1 MKKTFLVLTLVLALL
16 VSAFALAETAAQPD
30 PVLASACDG
39 EMTVTLSEVKTEYD
53 EMLAYYAYMYSMYG
67 MQVDEYDTEFQ
78 SEIAQ
83 MVVENAIDVKVVKRW
98 AEANGYEMTEERRE
112 KIEKAASEQLAEARD
127 YYKEYLSGTGLE
139 GEQLEQMIE
148 EQLAAGGYT
157 LETFVESQTVQDI
170 IAYITE
176 KSAEGVAVTD
186 EDVRA
191 QFDATIEEKKKSYAE
206 SADAFITDYLTGGP
220 LYVTPDGVRI
230 VKVIYFEAD
239 PEEAPA
245 DAAETD
251 TETAAEEADAAD
263 ETKAET
269 EEAAADETKAETEEA
284 AADETKAETE
294 EAAAD
299 ETKADTEEAPA
310 ETTETAADTEPAE
323 KSADRAA
330 NALRQITEKTM
341 TFDEAMKAFN
351 EDSSSEEEM
360 NRGYPV
366 AAGSEYYSEEF
377 VKAAMALEKPGDVS
391 GVVETDYGCFIFL
404 YDRDLEPGEAKFED
418 FAETEKENLLAT
430 RKDEAYNALLEQ
442 IITDGKVEMKD
453 LTVLYHVYT
462 GAVMSELKAFALLSG
477 DVNVLDKPEGEA
489 VASVEKD
496 AAVEILGRITVNE
509 KEYAFVNVLG
519 TDFTGY
525 VPADQLTETDE
536 ETARGTDNSTKKAE
550 AQKVE
555 SALPIFTV
563 VMKDGSI
570 IYGELYPAIAP
581 ETVANFVDLAG
592 HNFYDGLTFHRVI
605 PGFMIQ
611 GGDPNGDGTG
621 GPAYTIKGEFSQNGV
636 ENTLE
641 HTRGVISMARS
652 TEFDSAGSQFFI
664 MHADTPAL
672 NGQYAAF
679 GMTLG
684 GFDTLDVIASV
695 PTDANDKPRD
705 DQVIRT
711 VFVETHGETYEFTKI
726 ED

>member
-16 VSAFALAETAAQPD
+16 VSAFALAETAAQTD

-83 MVVENAIDVKVVKRW
+83 MVVGNAIDVKVVKRW

-148 EQLAAGGYT
+148 EQLATGGYT

-191 QFDATIEEKKKSYAE
+191 QFNATIEEKKKSYAE

-220 LYVTPDGVRI
+220 LYVTPEGVRI

-245 DAAETD
+245 EAAETA
-251 TETAAEEADAAD
+251 TAAEA
-263 ETKAET
+263 T
-269 EEAAADETKAETEEA
+269 EEAP
-284 AADETKAETE
+284 
-294 EAAAD
+294 AD
-299 ETKADTEEAPA
+299 ETKADTEEAA
-310 ETTETAADTEPAE
+310 SATTETAAATEPTE

-351 EDSSSEEEM
+351 EDSSSEEEL

-366 AAGSEYYSEEF
+366 ASGSEYYSEEF

-509 KEYAFVNVLG
+509 KDYAFVNVLG

-555 SALPIFTV
+555 SALPIFTI

-652 TEFDSAGSQFFI
+652 AEFDSAGSQFFI

>member
-83 MVVENAIDVKVVKRW
+83 MVVGNAIDVKVVKRW

-191 QFDATIEEKKKSYAE
+191 QFNATIEEKKKSYAE
-206 SADAFITDYLTGGP
+206 SSEAFLTDYLPGGR
-220 LYVTPDGVRI
+220 LYVTPEGVRI

-245 DAAETD
+245 EAAETA
-251 TETAAEEADAAD
+251 TAAEATEEAPAD
-263 ETKAET
+263 ETR
-269 EEAAADETKAETEEA
+269 
-284 AADETKAETE
+284 
-294 EAAAD
+294 
-299 ETKADTEEAPA
+299 ADTEEAPA
-310 ETTETAADTEPAE
+310 ETTETAADTKPAE

-351 EDSSSEEEM
+351 EDSSSEEEL

>member
-16 VSAFALAETAAQPD
+16 VSAFALAETAAQTD

-83 MVVENAIDVKVVKRW
+83 MVVGNAIDVKVVKRW

-148 EQLAAGGYT
+148 EQLATGGYT

-191 QFDATIEEKKKSYAE
+191 QFNATIEEKKKSYAE

-220 LYVTPDGVRI
+220 LYVTPEGVRI

-245 DAAETD
+245 EAAETA
-251 TETAAEEADAAD
+251 TAAEATEEAPAD
-263 ETKAET
+263 ETR
-269 EEAAADETKAETEEA
+269 
-284 AADETKAETE
+284 
-294 EAAAD
+294 
-299 ETKADTEEAPA
+299 ADTEEAPA
-310 ETTETAADTEPAE
+310 ETTETAADTKPAE

-351 EDSSSEEEM
+351 EDSSSEEEL

-509 KEYAFVNVLG
+509 KDYAFVNVLG

-652 TEFDSAGSQFFI
+652 AEFDSAGSQFFI

>member
-16 VSAFALAETAAQPD
+16 VSAFALAETAAQTD

-83 MVVENAIDVKVVKRW
+83 MVVGNAIDVKVVKRW

-148 EQLAAGGYT
+148 EQLATGGYT

-191 QFDATIEEKKKSYAE
+191 QFNATIEEKKKSYAE

-220 LYVTPDGVRI
+220 LYVTPEGVRI

-245 DAAETD
+245 EAAETA
-251 TETAAEEADAAD
+251 TAAEATEEAPAD
-263 ETKAET
+263 ETR
-269 EEAAADETKAETEEA
+269 
-284 AADETKAETE
+284 
-294 EAAAD
+294 
-299 ETKADTEEAPA
+299 ADTEEAA
-310 ETTETAADTEPAE
+310 SATTETAAATEPTE

-351 EDSSSEEEM
+351 EDSSSEEEL

-509 KEYAFVNVLG
+509 KDYAFVNVLG

-550 AQKVE
+550 AQKVD

-652 TEFDSAGSQFFI
+652 AEFDSAGSQFFI

>member
-16 VSAFALAETAAQPD
+16 VSAFALAETAAQTD

-83 MVVENAIDVKVVKRW
+83 MVVGNAIDVKVVKRW

-148 EQLAAGGYT
+148 EQLATGGYT

-191 QFDATIEEKKKSYAE
+191 QFNATIEETKKSYAE

-220 LYVTPDGVRI
+220 LYVTPEGVRI

-245 DAAETD
+245 EAAETA
-251 TETAAEEADAAD
+251 TAAEA
-263 ETKAET
+263 T
-269 EEAAADETKAETEEA
+269 EEAP
-284 AADETKAETE
+284 
-294 EAAAD
+294 AD

-310 ETTETAADTEPAE
+310 ETTETAADTKPAE

-351 EDSSSEEEM
+351 EDSSSEEEL

-509 KEYAFVNVLG
+509 KDYAFVNVLG

-652 TEFDSAGSQFFI
+652 AEFDSAGSQFFI

>member
-16 VSAFALAETAAQPD
+16 VSAFALAETAAQTD

-83 MVVENAIDVKVVKRW
+83 MVVGNAIDVKVVKRW

-148 EQLAAGGYT
+148 EQLATGGYT

-191 QFDATIEEKKKSYAE
+191 QFNATIEEKKKSYAE

-220 LYVTPDGVRI
+220 LYVTPEGVRI

-245 DAAETD
+245 EAAETA
-251 TETAAEEADAAD
+251 TAAEA
-263 ETKAET
+263 T
-269 EEAAADETKAETEEA
+269 EEAP
-284 AADETKAETE
+284 
-294 EAAAD
+294 AD

-310 ETTETAADTEPAE
+310 ETTETAADTKPAE

-351 EDSSSEEEM
+351 EDSSSEEEL

-509 KEYAFVNVLG
+509 KDYAFVNVLG
-519 TDFTGY
+519 TEFTGY

-652 TEFDSAGSQFFI
+652 AEFDSAGSQFFI

>member
-16 VSAFALAETAAQPD
+16 VSAFALAETAAQTD

-83 MVVENAIDVKVVKRW
+83 MVVGNAIDVKVVKRW

-127 YYKEYLSGTGLE
+127 YYKESLSGTGLE

-148 EQLAAGGYT
+148 EQLATGGYT

-191 QFDATIEEKKKSYAE
+191 QFNATIEEKKKSYAE

-220 LYVTPDGVRI
+220 LYVTPEGVRI

-245 DAAETD
+245 EAAETA
-251 TETAAEEADAAD
+251 TAAEA
-263 ETKAET
+263 T
-269 EEAAADETKAETEEA
+269 EEAP
-284 AADETKAETE
+284 
-294 EAAAD
+294 AD
-299 ETKADTEEAPA
+299 ETKADTEEAA
-310 ETTETAADTEPAE
+310 SATTETAAATEPTE

-351 EDSSSEEEM
+351 EDSSSEEEL

-509 KEYAFVNVLG
+509 KDYAFVNVLG
-519 TDFTGY
+519 TEFTGY

-592 HNFYDGLTFHRVI
+592 HNFYDGLTFHRV
-605 PGFMIQ
+605 
-611 GGDPNGDGTG
+611 
-621 GPAYTIKGEFSQNGV
+621 
-636 ENTLE
+636 
-641 HTRGVISMARS
+641 R
-652 TEFDSAGSQFFI
+652 
-664 MHADTPAL
+664 
-672 NGQYAAF
+672 
-679 GMTLG
+679 
-684 GFDTLDVIASV
+684 
-695 PTDANDKPRD
+695 
-705 DQVIRT
+705 RT
-711 VFVETHGETYEFTKI
+711 VWRI
-726 ED
+726 RLSIPAA

>member
-16 VSAFALAETAAQPD
+16 VSAFALAETAAQTD

-83 MVVENAIDVKVVKRW
+83 MVVGNAIDVKVVKRW

-112 KIEKAASEQLAEARD
+112 KIEKAANEQLAEARD

-148 EQLAAGGYT
+148 EQLATGGYT

-191 QFDATIEEKKKSYAE
+191 QFNATIEEKKKSYAE

-220 LYVTPDGVRI
+220 LYVTPEGVRI

-245 DAAETD
+245 EAAETA
-251 TETAAEEADAAD
+251 TAAEATEEAPAD
-263 ETKAET
+263 ETR
-269 EEAAADETKAETEEA
+269 
-284 AADETKAETE
+284 
-294 EAAAD
+294 
-299 ETKADTEEAPA
+299 ADTEEAA
-310 ETTETAADTEPAE
+310 SATTETAAATEPTE

-351 EDSSSEEEM
+351 EDSSSEEEL

-418 FAETEKENLLAT
+418 FAENEKENLLAT

-509 KEYAFVNVLG
+509 KDYAFVNVLG

-652 TEFDSAGSQFFI
+652 AEFDSAGSQFFI

>member
-16 VSAFALAETAAQPD
+16 VSAFALAETAAQTD

-83 MVVENAIDVKVVKRW
+83 MVVGNAIDVKVVKRW

-148 EQLAAGGYT
+148 EQLATGGYT

-191 QFDATIEEKKKSYAE
+191 QFNATIEEKKKSYAE

-245 DAAETD
+245 EAAETA
-251 TETAAEEADAAD
+251 TAAEATEEAPAD
-263 ETKAET
+263 ETR
-269 EEAAADETKAETEEA
+269 
-284 AADETKAETE
+284 
-294 EAAAD
+294 
-299 ETKADTEEAPA
+299 ADTEEAA
-310 ETTETAADTEPAE
+310 SATTETAAATEPTE

-351 EDSSSEEEM
+351 EDSSSEEEL

-477 DVNVLDKPEGEA
+477 NVNVLDKPEGEA

-509 KEYAFVNVLG
+509 KDYAFVNVLG
-519 TDFTGY
+519 TEFTGY

>member
-16 VSAFALAETAAQPD
+16 VSAFALAETAAQTD

-83 MVVENAIDVKVVKRW
+83 MVVGNAIDVKVVKRW

-112 KIEKAASEQLAEARD
+112 KIEKAANEQLAEARD

-148 EQLAAGGYT
+148 EQLATGGYT

-191 QFDATIEEKKKSYAE
+191 QFNATIEEKKKSYAE

-220 LYVTPDGVRI
+220 LYVTPEGVRI

-245 DAAETD
+245 EAAETA
-251 TETAAEEADAAD
+251 TAAEA
-263 ETKAET
+263 T
-269 EEAAADETKAETEEA
+269 EEAP
-284 AADETKAETE
+284 
-294 EAAAD
+294 AD

-310 ETTETAADTEPAE
+310 ETTETAADTKPAE

-351 EDSSSEEEM
+351 EDSSSEEEL

-509 KEYAFVNVLG
+509 KDYAFVNVLG

-652 TEFDSAGSQFFI
+652 AEFDSAGSQFFI

>member
-16 VSAFALAETAAQPD
+16 VSAFALAETAAQTD

-83 MVVENAIDVKVVKRW
+83 MVVGNAIDVKVVKRW

-112 KIEKAASEQLAEARD
+112 KIEKAANEQLAEARD

-148 EQLAAGGYT
+148 EQLATGGYT

-191 QFDATIEEKKKSYAE
+191 QFNATIEEKKKSYAE

-220 LYVTPDGVRI
+220 LYVTPEGVRI

-245 DAAETD
+245 EAAETA
-251 TETAAEEADAAD
+251 TAAEATEEAPAD
-263 ETKAET
+263 ETR
-269 EEAAADETKAETEEA
+269 
-284 AADETKAETE
+284 
-294 EAAAD
+294 
-299 ETKADTEEAPA
+299 ADTEEAPA
-310 ETTETAADTEPAE
+310 ETTETAADTKPAE

-351 EDSSSEEEM
+351 EDSSSEEEL

-509 KEYAFVNVLG
+509 KDYAFVNVLE

-652 TEFDSAGSQFFI
+652 AEFDSAGSQFFI

>member
-16 VSAFALAETAAQPD
+16 VSAFALAETAAQTD

-83 MVVENAIDVKVVKRW
+83 MVVGNAIDVKVVKRW
-98 AEANGYEMTEERRE
+98 AEANGYEMTPERRE

-148 EQLAAGGYT
+148 EQLATGGYT

-191 QFDATIEEKKKSYAE
+191 QFNATIEEKKKSYAE

-220 LYVTPDGVRI
+220 LYVTPEGVRI

-245 DAAETD
+245 EAAETA
-251 TETAAEEADAAD
+251 TAAEATEEAPAD
-263 ETKAET
+263 ETR
-269 EEAAADETKAETEEA
+269 
-284 AADETKAETE
+284 
-294 EAAAD
+294 
-299 ETKADTEEAPA
+299 ADTEEAPA
-310 ETTETAADTEPAE
+310 ETTETAADTKPAE

-341 TFDEAMKAFN
+341 TFDEAMIAFN
-351 EDSSSEEEM
+351 EDSSSEEEL

-509 KEYAFVNVLG
+509 KDYAFVNVLE

>member
-16 VSAFALAETAAQPD
+16 VSAFALAETAAQTD

-83 MVVENAIDVKVVKRW
+83 MVVGNAIDVKVVKRW

-112 KIEKAASEQLAEARD
+112 KIEKAANEQLAEARD

-191 QFDATIEEKKKSYAE
+191 QFNATIEEKKKSYAE

-220 LYVTPDGVRI
+220 LYVTPEGVRI

-245 DAAETD
+245 EAAETA
-251 TETAAEEADAAD
+251 TAAEATEEAPAD
-263 ETKAET
+263 ETR
-269 EEAAADETKAETEEA
+269 
-284 AADETKAETE
+284 
-294 EAAAD
+294 
-299 ETKADTEEAPA
+299 ADTEEAPA
-310 ETTETAADTEPAE
+310 ETTETAADTKPAE

-351 EDSSSEEEM
+351 EDSSSEEEL

-509 KEYAFVNVLG
+509 KDYAFVNVLG

>member
-16 VSAFALAETAAQPD
+16 VSAFALAETAAQTD

-83 MVVENAIDVKVVKRW
+83 MVVGNAIDVKVVKRW

-127 YYKEYLSGTGLE
+127 YYKEYLSGTGRE

-148 EQLAAGGYT
+148 EQLATGGYT

-191 QFDATIEEKKKSYAE
+191 QFNATIEEKKKSYAE

-220 LYVTPDGVRI
+220 LYVTPEGVRI

-245 DAAETD
+245 EAAETA
-251 TETAAEEADAAD
+251 TAAEA
-263 ETKAET
+263 T
-269 EEAAADETKAETEEA
+269 EEAP
-284 AADETKAETE
+284 
-294 EAAAD
+294 AD
-299 ETKADTEEAPA
+299 ETKADTEEAA
-310 ETTETAADTEPAE
+310 SATTETAAATEPTE

-351 EDSSSEEEM
+351 EDSSSEEEL

-509 KEYAFVNVLG
+509 KDYAFVNVLG
-519 TDFTGY
+519 TEFTGY

-652 TEFDSAGSQFFI
+652 AEFDSAGSQFFI

>member
-16 VSAFALAETAAQPD
+16 VSAFALAETAAQTD

-83 MVVENAIDVKVVKRW
+83 MVVGNAIDVKVVKRW

-127 YYKEYLSGTGLE
+127 YYKESLSGTGLE

-148 EQLAAGGYT
+148 EQLATGGYT

-191 QFDATIEEKKKSYAE
+191 QFNATIEEKKKSYAE

-220 LYVTPDGVRI
+220 LYVTPEGVRI

-245 DAAETD
+245 EAAETA
-251 TETAAEEADAAD
+251 TAAEA
-263 ETKAET
+263 T
-269 EEAAADETKAETEEA
+269 EEAP
-284 AADETKAETE
+284 
-294 EAAAD
+294 AD
-299 ETKADTEEAPA
+299 ETKADTEEAA
-310 ETTETAADTEPAE
+310 SATTETAAATEPTE

-351 EDSSSEEEM
+351 EDSSSAEEL

-430 RKDEAYNALLEQ
+430 RKDEAYKSLLEK

-509 KEYAFVNVLG
+509 KDYAFVNVLG
-519 TDFTGY
+519 TEFTGY

-652 TEFDSAGSQFFI
+652 AEFDSAGSQFFI

>member
-16 VSAFALAETAAQPD
+16 VSAFALAETAAQTD

-83 MVVENAIDVKVVKRW
+83 MVVGNAIDVKVVKRW

-148 EQLAAGGYT
+148 EQLATGGYT

-191 QFDATIEEKKKSYAE
+191 QFDTTIEEKKKSYAE

-220 LYVTPDGVRI
+220 LYVTPEGVRI

-245 DAAETD
+245 EAAETA
-251 TETAAEEADAAD
+251 TAAEATEEAPAD
-263 ETKAET
+263 EIRADT
-269 EEAAADETKAETEEA
+269 EEAAASTTGTA
-284 AADETKAETE
+284 AA
-294 EAAAD
+294 
-299 ETKADTEEAPA
+299 
-310 ETTETAADTEPAE
+310 TEPTE

-351 EDSSSEEEM
+351 EDSSSEEEL

-509 KEYAFVNVLG
+509 KDYAFVNVLG

-525 VPADQLTETDE
+525 VLADQLTETDE

>member
-16 VSAFALAETAAQPD
+16 VSAFALAETAAQTD

-83 MVVENAIDVKVVKRW
+83 MVVGNAIDVKVVKRW

-148 EQLAAGGYT
+148 EQLATGGYT

-191 QFDATIEEKKKSYAE
+191 QFNATIEEKKKSYAE

-245 DAAETD
+245 EAAETA
-251 TETAAEEADAAD
+251 TAAEATEEAPAD
-263 ETKAET
+263 ETR
-269 EEAAADETKAETEEA
+269 
-284 AADETKAETE
+284 
-294 EAAAD
+294 
-299 ETKADTEEAPA
+299 ADTEEAA
-310 ETTETAADTEPAE
+310 SATTETAAATEPTE

-351 EDSSSEEEM
+351 EDSSSEEEL

-509 KEYAFVNVLG
+509 KDYAFVNVLG

-652 TEFDSAGSQFFI
+652 AEFDSAGSQFFI

>member
-251 TETAAEEADAAD
+251 TETAAEEAD
-263 ETKAET
+263 
-269 EEAAADETKAETEEA
+269 

>member
-16 VSAFALAETAAQPD
+16 VSAFALAETAAQTD

-83 MVVENAIDVKVVKRW
+83 MVVGNAIDVKVVKRW

-148 EQLAAGGYT
+148 EQLATGGYT

-191 QFDATIEEKKKSYAE
+191 QFNATIEEKKKSYAE

-220 LYVTPDGVRI
+220 LYVTPEGVRI

-245 DAAETD
+245 EAAETA
-251 TETAAEEADAAD
+251 TAAEATEEAPAD
-263 ETKAET
+263 ETR
-269 EEAAADETKAETEEA
+269 
-284 AADETKAETE
+284 
-294 EAAAD
+294 
-299 ETKADTEEAPA
+299 ADTEEAA
-310 ETTETAADTEPAE
+310 SATTETAAATEPTE

-351 EDSSSEEEM
+351 EDSSSEEEL

-391 GVVETDYGCFIFL
+391 DVVETDYGCFIFL

-430 RKDEAYNALLEQ
+430 RKDEAYNALLEK

-509 KEYAFVNVLG
+509 KDYAFVNVLG
-519 TDFTGY
+519 TEFTGY

-652 TEFDSAGSQFFI
+652 AEFDSAGSQFFI

>member
-16 VSAFALAETAAQPD
+16 VSAFALAETAAQTD

-83 MVVENAIDVKVVKRW
+83 MVVGNAIDVKVVKRW

-112 KIEKAASEQLAEARD
+112 KIEKAANEQLAEARD

-148 EQLAAGGYT
+148 EQLATGGYT

-191 QFDATIEEKKKSYAE
+191 QFNATIEEKKKSYAE

-220 LYVTPDGVRI
+220 LYVTPEGVRI

-245 DAAETD
+245 EAAETA
-251 TETAAEEADAAD
+251 TAAEATEEAPAD
-263 ETKAET
+263 ETR
-269 EEAAADETKAETEEA
+269 
-284 AADETKAETE
+284 
-294 EAAAD
+294 
-299 ETKADTEEAPA
+299 ADTEEAA
-310 ETTETAADTEPAE
+310 TSTTETAAATEPTE

-351 EDSSSEEEM
+351 EDSSSEEEL

-509 KEYAFVNVLG
+509 KDYAFVNVLG
-519 TDFTGY
+519 TEFTGY

>member
-16 VSAFALAETAAQPD
+16 VSVFALAETAAQTD

-83 MVVENAIDVKVVKRW
+83 MVVGNAIDVKVVKRW

-148 EQLAAGGYT
+148 EQLATGGYT

-191 QFDATIEEKKKSYAE
+191 QFNATIEEKKKSYAE

-245 DAAETD
+245 EAAETA
-251 TETAAEEADAAD
+251 TAAEATEEAPAD
-263 ETKAET
+263 ETR
-269 EEAAADETKAETEEA
+269 
-284 AADETKAETE
+284 
-294 EAAAD
+294 
-299 ETKADTEEAPA
+299 ADTEEAPA
-310 ETTETAADTEPAE
+310 ETTETAADTKPAE

-351 EDSSSEEEM
+351 EDSSSEEEL

-462 GAVMSELKAFALLSG
+462 GAVMSELKAFALLSD

-509 KEYAFVNVLG
+509 KDYAFVNVLG

-652 TEFDSAGSQFFI
+652 AEFDSAGSQFFI

>member
-16 VSAFALAETAAQPD
+16 VSAFALAETAAQTD

-83 MVVENAIDVKVVKRW
+83 MVVGNAIDVKVVKRW

-148 EQLAAGGYT
+148 EQLATGGYT

-191 QFDATIEEKKKSYAE
+191 QFNATIEEKKKSYAE

-220 LYVTPDGVRI
+220 LYVTPEGVRI

-245 DAAETD
+245 EAAETA
-251 TETAAEEADAAD
+251 TAAEA
-263 ETKAET
+263 T
-269 EEAAADETKAETEEA
+269 EEAP
-284 AADETKAETE
+284 
-294 EAAAD
+294 AD

-310 ETTETAADTEPAE
+310 ETTETAADTKPAE

-462 GAVMSELKAFALLSG
+462 GAVMSELKAFALLSD

-509 KEYAFVNVLG
+509 KDYAFVNVLG

-652 TEFDSAGSQFFI
+652 AEFDSAGSQFFI

>member
-16 VSAFALAETAAQPD
+16 VSAFALAETAAQTD

-39 EMTVTLSEVKTEYD
+39 DEMTVTLSEVKTEYD

-83 MVVENAIDVKVVKRW
+83 MVVGNAIDVKVVKRW

-127 YYKEYLSGTGLE
+127 YYKEYLSGTGRE

-148 EQLAAGGYT
+148 EQLATGGYT

-191 QFDATIEEKKKSYAE
+191 QFNATIEEKKKSYAE

-220 LYVTPDGVRI
+220 LYVTPEGVRI

-245 DAAETD
+245 EAAETA
-251 TETAAEEADAAD
+251 TAAEA
-263 ETKAET
+263 T
-269 EEAAADETKAETEEA
+269 EEAP
-284 AADETKAETE
+284 
-294 EAAAD
+294 AD
-299 ETKADTEEAPA
+299 ETKADTEEAA
-310 ETTETAADTEPAE
+310 SATTETAAATEPTE

-351 EDSSSEEEM
+351 EDSSSEEEL

-509 KEYAFVNVLG
+509 KDYAFVNVLG
-519 TDFTGY
+519 TEFTGY

-652 TEFDSAGSQFFI
+652 AEFDSAGSQFFI

>member
-16 VSAFALAETAAQPD
+16 VSAFALAETAAQTD

-83 MVVENAIDVKVVKRW
+83 MVVGNAIDVKVVKRW

-112 KIEKAASEQLAEARD
+112 KIEKAANEQLAEARD

-148 EQLAAGGYT
+148 EQLATGGYT

-191 QFDATIEEKKKSYAE
+191 QFNATIEEKKKSYAE

-220 LYVTPDGVRI
+220 LYVTPEGVRI

-245 DAAETD
+245 EAAETA
-251 TETAAEEADAAD
+251 TAAEATEEAPAD
-263 ETKAET
+263 ETR
-269 EEAAADETKAETEEA
+269 
-284 AADETKAETE
+284 
-294 EAAAD
+294 
-299 ETKADTEEAPA
+299 ADTEEAPA
-310 ETTETAADTEPAE
+310 ETTETAADTKPAE

-351 EDSSSEEEM
+351 EDSSSEEEL

-509 KEYAFVNVLG
+509 KDYAFVNVLG

-652 TEFDSAGSQFFI
+652 AEFDSAGSQFFI

>member
-16 VSAFALAETAAQPD
+16 VSAFALAETAAQTD

-83 MVVENAIDVKVVKRW
+83 MVVGNAIDVKVVKRW

-148 EQLAAGGYT
+148 EQLATGGYT

-191 QFDATIEEKKKSYAE
+191 QFNATIEEKKKSYAE

-220 LYVTPDGVRI
+220 LYVTPEGVRI

-245 DAAETD
+245 EAAETA
-251 TETAAEEADAAD
+251 TAAEATEEAPAD
-263 ETKAET
+263 ETR
-269 EEAAADETKAETEEA
+269 
-284 AADETKAETE
+284 
-294 EAAAD
+294 
-299 ETKADTEEAPA
+299 ADTEEAA
-310 ETTETAADTEPAE
+310 SATTETAAATEPTE

-351 EDSSSEEEM
+351 EDSSSEEEL

-509 KEYAFVNVLG
+509 KDYAFVNVLG
-519 TDFTGY
+519 TEFTGY

-550 AQKVE
+550 AQKVD

>member
-16 VSAFALAETAAQPD
+16 VSAFALAETAAQTD

-67 MQVDEYDTEFQ
+67 MQVDEYDMEFQ

-83 MVVENAIDVKVVKRW
+83 MVVGNAIDVKVVKRW

-148 EQLAAGGYT
+148 EQLATGGYT

-191 QFDATIEEKKKSYAE
+191 QFNATIEEKKKSYAE

-220 LYVTPDGVRI
+220 LYVTPEGVRI

-245 DAAETD
+245 EAAETA
-251 TETAAEEADAAD
+251 TAAEATEEAPAD
-263 ETKAET
+263 ETR
-269 EEAAADETKAETEEA
+269 
-284 AADETKAETE
+284 
-294 EAAAD
+294 
-299 ETKADTEEAPA
+299 ADTEEAA
-310 ETTETAADTEPAE
+310 TSTTETAAATEPTE

-351 EDSSSEEEM
+351 EDSSSEEEL

-430 RKDEAYNALLEQ
+430 RKDEAYKSLLEK

-509 KEYAFVNVLG
+509 KDYAFVNVLG

-652 TEFDSAGSQFFI
+652 AEFDSAGSQFFI

>member
-16 VSAFALAETAAQPD
+16 VSAFALAETAAQTD

-83 MVVENAIDVKVVKRW
+83 MVVGNAIDVKVVKRW

-148 EQLAAGGYT
+148 EQLATGGYT

-191 QFDATIEEKKKSYAE
+191 QFNATIEEKKKSYAE

-220 LYVTPDGVRI
+220 LYVTPEGVRI

-245 DAAETD
+245 EAAETA
-251 TETAAEEADAAD
+251 TAAEATEEAPAD
-263 ETKAET
+263 ETR
-269 EEAAADETKAETEEA
+269 
-284 AADETKAETE
+284 
-294 EAAAD
+294 
-299 ETKADTEEAPA
+299 ADTEEAPA

-351 EDSSSEEEM
+351 EDSSSEEEL

-430 RKDEAYNALLEQ
+430 RKDEAYKSLLEK

-509 KEYAFVNVLG
+509 KDYAFVNVLG

>member
-16 VSAFALAETAAQPD
+16 VSAFALAETAAQTD

-83 MVVENAIDVKVVKRW
+83 MVVGNAIDVKVVKRW

-148 EQLAAGGYT
+148 EQLATGGYT

-191 QFDATIEEKKKSYAE
+191 QFNATIEEKKKSYAE

-220 LYVTPDGVRI
+220 LYVTPEGVRI

-245 DAAETD
+245 EAAETA
-251 TETAAEEADAAD
+251 TAAEA
-263 ETKAET
+263 T
-269 EEAAADETKAETEEA
+269 EEAP
-284 AADETKAETE
+284 
-294 EAAAD
+294 AD

-310 ETTETAADTEPAE
+310 ETTETAADTKPAE

-351 EDSSSEEEM
+351 EDSSSEEEL

-366 AAGSEYYSEEF
+366 ASGSEYYSEEF

-462 GAVMSELKAFALLSG
+462 GAVMSEMKAFALLSG

-509 KEYAFVNVLG
+509 KDYAFVNVLG

-652 TEFDSAGSQFFI
+652 AEFDSAGSQFFI

>member
-16 VSAFALAETAAQPD
+16 VSAFALAETAAQTD

-83 MVVENAIDVKVVKRW
+83 MVVGNAIDVKVVKRW

-148 EQLAAGGYT
+148 EQLATGGYT

-191 QFDATIEEKKKSYAE
+191 QFNATIEEKKKSYAE

-220 LYVTPDGVRI
+220 LYVTPEGVRI

-245 DAAETD
+245 EAAETA
-251 TETAAEEADAAD
+251 TAAEATEEAPAD
-263 ETKAET
+263 ETR
-269 EEAAADETKAETEEA
+269 
-284 AADETKAETE
+284 
-294 EAAAD
+294 
-299 ETKADTEEAPA
+299 ADTEEAA
-310 ETTETAADTEPAE
+310 SATTETAAATEPTE

-351 EDSSSEEEM
+351 EDSSSEEEL

-509 KEYAFVNVLG
+509 KDYAFVNVLG
-519 TDFTGY
+519 TEFTGY

-652 TEFDSAGSQFFI
+652 AEFDSAGSQFFI

>member
-16 VSAFALAETAAQPD
+16 VSAFALAETAAQTD

-83 MVVENAIDVKVVKRW
+83 MVVGNAIDVKVVKRW

-112 KIEKAASEQLAEARD
+112 KIEKAANEQLAEARD

-148 EQLAAGGYT
+148 EQLATGGYT

-191 QFDATIEEKKKSYAE
+191 QFNATIEEKKKSYAE

-220 LYVTPDGVRI
+220 LYVTPEGVRI

-245 DAAETD
+245 EAAETA
-251 TETAAEEADAAD
+251 TAAEA
-263 ETKAET
+263 T
-269 EEAAADETKAETEEA
+269 EEAP
-284 AADETKAETE
+284 
-294 EAAAD
+294 AD

-310 ETTETAADTEPAE
+310 ETTETAADTKPAE

-351 EDSSSEEEM
+351 EDSSSEEEL

-509 KEYAFVNVLG
+509 KDYAFVNILG
-519 TDFTGY
+519 TEFTGY

-652 TEFDSAGSQFFI
+652 AEFDSAGSQFFI

>member
-16 VSAFALAETAAQPD
+16 VSAFALAETAAQTD

-83 MVVENAIDVKVVKRW
+83 MVVGNAIDVKVVKRW

-148 EQLAAGGYT
+148 EQLATGGYT

-191 QFDATIEEKKKSYAE
+191 QFNATIEEKKKSYAE

-220 LYVTPDGVRI
+220 LYVTPEGVRI

-245 DAAETD
+245 EAAETA
-251 TETAAEEADAAD
+251 TAAEA
-263 ETKAET
+263 T
-269 EEAAADETKAETEEA
+269 EEAP
-284 AADETKAETE
+284 
-294 EAAAD
+294 AD

-310 ETTETAADTEPAE
+310 ETTETAVDTKPAE

-351 EDSSSEEEM
+351 EDSSSAEEL

-509 KEYAFVNVLG
+509 KDYAFVNVLG
-519 TDFTGY
+519 TEFTGY

>member
-16 VSAFALAETAAQPD
+16 VSAFALAETAAQTD

-83 MVVENAIDVKVVKRW
+83 MVVGNAIDVKVVKRW

-112 KIEKAASEQLAEARD
+112 KIEKAANEHLAEARD

-148 EQLAAGGYT
+148 EQLATGGYT

-191 QFDATIEEKKKSYAE
+191 QFNATIEEKKKSYAE

-220 LYVTPDGVRI
+220 LYVTPEGVRI

-245 DAAETD
+245 EAAETA
-251 TETAAEEADAAD
+251 TAAEA
-263 ETKAET
+263 T
-269 EEAAADETKAETEEA
+269 EEAP
-284 AADETKAETE
+284 
-294 EAAAD
+294 AD

-310 ETTETAADTEPAE
+310 ETTETAADTKPAE

-351 EDSSSEEEM
+351 EDSSSEEEL

-509 KEYAFVNVLG
+509 KDYAFVNVLG

-652 TEFDSAGSQFFI
+652 AEFDSAGSQFFI

>member
-16 VSAFALAETAAQPD
+16 VSAFALAETAAQTD

-83 MVVENAIDVKVVKRW
+83 MVVGNAIDVKVVKRW

-112 KIEKAASEQLAEARD
+112 KIEKAANEQLAEARD

-148 EQLAAGGYT
+148 EQLATGGYT

-191 QFDATIEEKKKSYAE
+191 QFNATIEEKKKSYAE

-220 LYVTPDGVRI
+220 LYVTPEGVRI

-245 DAAETD
+245 EAAETA
-251 TETAAEEADAAD
+251 TAAEATEEAPAD
-263 ETKAET
+263 ETR
-269 EEAAADETKAETEEA
+269 
-284 AADETKAETE
+284 
-294 EAAAD
+294 
-299 ETKADTEEAPA
+299 ADTEEAA
-310 ETTETAADTEPAE
+310 SATTETAAATEPTE

-351 EDSSSEEEM
+351 EDSSSEEEL

-509 KEYAFVNVLG
+509 KDYAFVNVLG

-652 TEFDSAGSQFFI
+652 AEFDSAGSQFFI